1 MTAFVARRLRA
12 LCTLSFALLLV
23 AGATAAAAEARP
35 RVGLVLG
42 GGGALGAAHVGVL
55 KVLEELRVP
64 VDCIAG
70 TSMGA
75 LVGGA
80 YASGMSA
87 AEAEQFLTDI
97 DWQSIFSKQ
106 QKRRYQPM
114 RVKRDNLTVSNKLE
128 FGLGEHGLI
137 APRGLVETQQVES
150 LLRNMVASQT
160 GVENFDRLPIPF
172 RAVATDL
179 KSGQMVV
186 FRSGDLPT
194 ALRASMSVPGAFA
207 PVEVGDWLLVDGGIT
222 RNLPV
227 DVAREACADV
237 VIAIAVSP
245 TEPEV
250 ERMRSAAGSLGRM
263 VEIMIRGNE
272 QASLNSLAADDVGV
286 SIVLE
291 DVTSVDFH
299 MAASAIEQGERA
311 ARAASGRL
319 RTLALPESDYQAW
332 ADARNLRRGAP
343 AERRVAG
350 VRFEGVDAVSSA
362 WLATRITTR
371 AGSPL
376 DDAVLADDALRIFA
390 TGAYESVSHRYEGPP
405 AAPVVV
411 FLPVAKSWG
420 PTFIAFDYGIESSLR
435 GDPLMMAS
443 ALLRHTWPQSAGRE
457 WRGLVQ
463 IGRETRLETDLRNY
477 FGTARRFFALPR
489 IGWYDEREDYFVGDD
504 RVATYDSRSVYGQL
518 RAGVEMDTWGELQL
532 GLYRSVDQFA
542 PDIGSPLLPSLRDY
556 DDGGLLVEF
565 ERDTRDSDVWATSG
579 SRQRLEY
586 LRAESALGAADAYE
600 TLLVEWNESIPLGR
614 ALLLLDLAGGSALGS
629 TPPPQQ
635 YFRLGGPGALSGL
648 EYGALRG
655 EDFLYTQAGLGWRLT
670 DVDPLL
676 GMTLFAGAA
685 IEAGN
690 VWNRVDG
697 TSASGLL
704 LGGRLFFGGSTPF
717 GPVTLSLGYVDS
729 GDLALFLGLGRPVV
743 SRWR

>member
-1 MTAFVARRLRA
+1 MTAFVARKLCA
-12 LCTLSFALLLV
+12 LWFALLLA
-23 AGATAAAAEARP
+23 AGAVTAAADPRP

-87 AEAEQFLTDI
+87 AEAEQFMTGI
-97 DWQSIFSKQ
+97 DWQSIFSRQ

-114 RVKRDNLTVSNKLE
+114 HVKRDNQAISNKLE
-128 FGLGEHGLI
+128 FGLGEQGLI

-160 GVENFDRLPIPF
+160 GVEDFDRLPIPF

-179 KSGQMVV
+179 KSGRMVV

-207 PVEVGDWLLVDGGIT
+207 PVEFGDWLLVDGGIT

-237 VIAIAVSP
+237 VIAIGVNP
-245 TEPEV
+245 PEPDV

-263 VEIMIRGNE
+263 VEIMIRSNE
-272 QASLNSLAADDVGV
+272 QASLNSLAAEDVGV
-286 SIVLE
+286 NIVLE
-291 DVTSVDFH
+291 GVTSVDFH
-299 MAASAIEQGERA
+299 LAASAIEQGERA
-311 ARAASGRL
+311 AREASSRL
-319 RTLALPESDYQAW
+319 RALALPESDYRAW
-332 ADARNLRRGAP
+332 AEARDRRAGTRP
-343 AERRVAG
+343 ERRVSG
-350 VRFEGVDAVSSA
+350 VRFDGVDAETAA
-362 WLATRITTR
+362 WLATRVTTR
-371 AGSPL
+371 AGTPL

-390 TGAYESVSHRYEGPP
+390 TGAYESVSHRYEGSPT
-405 AAPVVV
+405 APVVV
-411 FLPVAKSWG
+411 FVPVEKSWG
-420 PTFIAFDYGIESSLR
+420 PTFIAFDYGIESSLK
-435 GDPLMMAS
+435 GDPLMVAS
-443 ALLRHTWPQSAGRE
+443 ALLRHTWPQAAGRE

-463 IGRETRLETDLRNY
+463 IGRETRLETDLRTY
-477 FGTARRFFALPR
+477 LDATRRFFALPR
-489 IGWYDEREDYFVGDD
+489 IGWYDEREDYYLGDE
-504 RVATYDSRSVYGQL
+504 RVASYDSRSLYGQL
-518 RAGVEMDTWGELQL
+518 RAGAEMDNWGELQL
-532 GLYRSVDQFA
+532 GLYRSIDQFA
-542 PDIGSPLLPSLRDY
+542 PDIGSSLLPSQRDY
-556 DDGGLLVEF
+556 DDGGMLVEF
-565 ERDTRDSDVWATSG
+565 ERDTRDSDVWATRG

-586 LRAESALGAADAYE
+586 LRAESALGAQRAYQ

-629 TPPPQQ
+629 SPPPQQ

-697 TSASGLL
+697 TSASGPLI
-704 LGGRLFFGGSTPF
+704 GGRLFFGGNTPF
-717 GPVTLSLGYVDS
+717 GPLTLSLGYVDS

>member
-1 MTAFVARRLRA
+1 MTAFAARA
-12 LCTLSFALLLV
+12 LCAFSFAMLLAAV
-23 AGATAAAAEARP
+23 ASTATADARP

-87 AEAEQFLTDI
+87 AEAEQFMTGI

-114 RVKRDNLTVSNKLE
+114 HVKRDNQTVSNKLE
-128 FGLGEHGLI
+128 FGLGEQGLI

-160 GVENFDRLPIPF
+160 GVDDFDRLPIPF

-179 KSGQMVV
+179 KSGRMVV

-237 VIAIAVSP
+237 VIAISVSP
-245 TEPEV
+245 TETEV
-250 ERMRSAAGSLGRM
+250 DRMRSAAGSLGRM

-272 QASLNSLAADDVGV
+272 LASLDSLTADDVAV

-291 DVTSVDFH
+291 NITSVDFH
-299 MAASAIEQGERA
+299 LAASAIKQGEHA
-311 ARAASGRL
+311 AREASARL
-319 RTLALPESDYQAW
+319 RTLALPEIEYQAW
-332 ADARNLRRGAP
+332 IATRDTRRGGS

-350 VRFEGVDAVSSA
+350 VRFEGVEDDTAA

-371 AGSPL
+371 AGAPL

-390 TGAYESVSHRYEGPP
+390 TGAYESVSHRYEGSP
-405 AAPVVV
+405 AEPTVV
-411 FLPVAKSWG
+411 FLPIEKSWG
-420 PTFIAFDYGIESSLR
+420 PTFIAFDYGIESSLK
-435 GDPLMMAS
+435 GDPLLVAS
-443 ALLRHTWPQSAGRE
+443 ALLRRTWPQSAGRE

-463 IGRETRLETDLRNY
+463 IGRETRLETDLRTY
-477 FGTARRFFALPR
+477 FGASRRLFTLPR

-504 RVATYDSRSVYGQL
+504 RVASYDSRSLYGQL
-518 RAGVEMDTWGELQL
+518 RTGVEMDTWGELQL

-542 PDIGSPLLPSLRDY
+542 PDVGSPLLPSLRDY
-556 DDGGLLVEF
+556 DDAGLLFEF
-565 ERDTRDSDVWATSG
+565 ERDTRDSDVWATRG

-586 LRAESALGAADAYE
+586 LRAESALGADGAYE

-629 TPPPQQ
+629 SPPPQQ

-655 EDFLYTQAGLGWRLT
+655 EDFFYTQAGLGWRLT

-685 IEAGN
+685 LEAGN

-697 TSASGLL
+697 TSASGLR
-704 LGGRLFFGGSTPF
+704 LGGRLFFGGNTPF
-717 GPVTLSLGYVDS
+717 GPLTLSLGYVDS